1 MPRAPTVARRM
12 QPSVVSAYDPD
23 AGDRAPIALARV
35 AADVLTARLLVVA
48 VRPGGGVPERFARL
62 ELRADRAAVLA
73 GTDVVE
79 VAAPSAAA
87 GLHAALVRERPLL
100 AVVGSSRAA
109 AHGRVRLGA
118 TSARLVDGAPCAV
131 AVAPRGWAKGARAL
145 SRIGVAVD
153 GSERDRSAVALA
165 GRLAERVAPRARVE
179 TIHVETAPQRGRTP
193 RVVEAHVHLE
203 GEPADALAAH
213 SAELDLL
220 ILGSRGRGRL
230 GSVVLG
236 SVAARLIGIA
246 RCPVL
251 ALPSNASSEPALA
264 VAGDVSAGG

>member
-100 AVVGSSRAA
+100 AVVGSSRA
-109 AHGRVRLGA
+109 
-118 TSARLVDGAPCAV
+118 
-131 AVAPRGWAKGARAL
+131 
-145 SRIGVAVD
+145 
-153 GSERDRSAVALA
+153 
-165 GRLAERVAPRARVE
+165 
-179 TIHVETAPQRGRTP
+179 
-193 RVVEAHVHLE
+193 
-203 GEPADALAAH
+203 
-213 SAELDLL
+213 
-220 ILGSRGRGRL
+220 
-230 GSVVLG
+230 
-236 SVAARLIGIA
+236 
-246 RCPVL
+246 
-251 ALPSNASSEPALA
+251 
-264 VAGDVSAGG
+264 